1 MSRFFNITTSDDG
14 TSTIFLYG
22 DIGDYTE
29 VQSGR
34 IAQELMEAE
43 RVSRRIH
50 VRINSNGG
58 EVYSGIAIFN
68 ALRHSQADIRIY
80 VDGIAASMASVRD
93 RQDST
98 PNLPETAASRRMPPI
113 CPAPNSAP
121 STPAV
126 SSSSQATAPAIQT

>member
-1 MSRFFNITTSDDG
+1 MTMSRFFNITTSDDG

-50 VRINSNGG
+50 VRINRQVLLVAVVTRCN
-58 EVYSGIAIFN
+58 IAFMW
-68 ALRHSQADIRIY
+68 
-80 VDGIAASMASVRD
+80 MA
-93 RQDST
+93 
-98 PNLPETAASRRMPPI
+98 
-113 CPAPNSAP
+113 
-121 STPAV
+121 
-126 SSSSQATAPAIQT
+126 